1 MIGVDTEMLSGMW
14 QTPEKPYMIADVR
27 IENGTDNN
35 FVNELFKNNL
45 DENFF
50 GYSAW
55 NTSANT
61 LGSLICAAKIKFLAK
76 KYNDAAFKKLQT
88 IRFLDDWAYQAN
100 VRQLGPEFSAVK
112 DLMRD
117 FEKIVFEKIGT
128 DAVTC
133 YKFPWNRLFEV
144 EVELN

>member
-1 MIGVDTEMLSGMW
+1 MR
-14 QTPEKPYMIADVR
+14 Q
-27 IENGTDNN
+27 
-35 FVNELFKNNL
+35 
-45 DENFF
+45 
-50 GYSAW
+50 
-55 NTSANT
+55 
-61 LGSLICAAKIKFLAK
+61 KFLAK
-76 KYNDAAFKKLQT
+76 KYNDEAFKKLQT

-100 VRQLGPEFSAVK
+100 VRQLRPEFSAVK